1 MKRSPHKAGRTAL
14 ACAPAASLIASL
26 IAAIPAAAAP
36 ALDASARSLAT
47 QRTESGALAS
57 IVIGIVEQNGEPAV
71 YGFGKVDGRVP
82 DGGTV
87 YEIGSVTKTFTALLL
102 AQEAAAGR
110 LSLDEPVQRLL
121 PGYTIPA
128 WQGQA
133 ITLRDLATQTSG
145 LPRLPTGFIPPDMA
159 NPYVGYGAAE
169 LQAFLRGHQLAR
181 KPGASY
187 EYSNLGYGLLGV
199 ALAAH
204 AGKPYDALVHER
216 IAVPLGMQSTGVAL
230 TPAMRA
236 RLAPGHDATGKPAA
250 NWDFD
255 TMAGAGAL
263 RSTATDML
271 RYLKTLT
278 PAAAGS
284 PYALAIGRQRPVMQG
299 VDIALGWH
307 LSGVRGTRVVWHN
320 GQTGGYAGF
329 AGVTADGKR
338 AVVVLANTSA
348 PVDDIAQA
356 ALVPGAPLPAATVTL
371 APEVLAGYTGKY
383 QLAPGFVLAIEPQ
396 RGGLQVRATGQPPF
410 EAQATARD
418 EFIVAAVDARLVFRR
433 DAAGAVESVVL
444 TQHGRDMP
452 GKRVE

>member
-1 MKRSPHKAGRTAL
+1 MKRSPHTARRTAV
-14 ACAPAASLIASL
+14 ACALAASLIASI

-47 QRTESGALAS
+47 QRTGSGALAS
-57 IVIGIVEQNGEPAV
+57 IVIGIVEQGGEPAV

-110 LSLDEPVQRLL
+110 LPLDEPVQHLL

-159 NPYVGYGAAE
+159 NPYAGYGAAE

-199 ALAAH
+199 ALAAR
-204 AGKPYDALVHER
+204 AGQPYDTLVHER

-236 RLAPGHDATGKPAA
+236 RLAPGHDATGKPTA

-263 RSTATDML
+263 RSTAHDLL
-271 RYLKTLT
+271 RYLKTLM
-278 PAAAGS
+278 PAAAGT
-284 PYALAIGRQRPVMQG
+284 PYALAIQRQRPVMQG

-307 LSGVRGTRVVWHN
+307 LSGVRGTRIVWHN
-320 GQTGGYAGF
+320 GQTGGYAAF

-356 ALVPGAPLPAATVTL
+356 ALVPGAPLPAATVAL

-383 QLAPGFVLAIEPQ
+383 QLTPGFVLAIEPQ
-396 RGGLQVRATGQPPF
+396 RGGLQVQATGQPPF
-410 EAQATARD
+410 EAQAAARD

-433 DAAGAVESVVL
+433 DAAGTVDGVVL
-444 TQHGRDMP
+444 TQHGREMP
-452 GKRVE
+452 GRRVE